1 MVMLSGPE
9 TVLVGLLASVT
20 VTVKLEVPTVVGV
33 PPMTQP
39 VSVRPAGR
47 VPVLIEQLYGVV
59 PPLAPMVAL
68 YTTPTVPSGS
78 VLFSVSAAGLIT
90 IVSGPEVFCE
100 GDSESVT
107 FTVTVEFPAMV
118 GVPLTAHPVR
128 DSPAGRVPDVITQLY
143 GDEPPMTPMVAL

>member
-20 VTVKLEVPTVVGV
+20 VTVKLEVPTAVGV

-39 VSVRPAGR
+39 VSVRPAGS

-68 YTTPTVPSGS
+68 YTTPTVP
-78 VLFSVSAAGLIT
+78 
-90 IVSGPEVFCE
+90 
-100 GDSESVT
+100 
-107 FTVTVEFPAMV
+107 
-118 GVPLTAHPVR
+118 
-128 DSPAGRVPDVITQLY
+128 
-143 GDEPPMTPMVAL
+143 